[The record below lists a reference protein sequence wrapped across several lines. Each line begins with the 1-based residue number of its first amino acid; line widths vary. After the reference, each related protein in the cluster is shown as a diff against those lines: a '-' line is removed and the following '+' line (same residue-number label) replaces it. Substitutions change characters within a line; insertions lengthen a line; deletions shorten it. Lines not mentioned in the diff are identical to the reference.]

1 MFLLILYRRVH
12 ATAGEGMLPLF
23 VRTPPQDGW
32 TAAVF
37 RGLSQWLQPDGRFQ
51 ELIDLAVTSFNMLRA
66 LLPAKGTGQFAKKV
80 RFSPRQ
86 FRLTRLREISRS
98 LLLPLP
104 CHFSTSEKSLEQT
117 SGNVDLH
124 SPFGQARKWES
135 SMPKVIH
142 KGVNQKPVVQL
153 GLLLPDSSG
162 PGTSNTFHSH

>member
-1 MFLLILYRRVH
+1 MAATRWKVSGTNTPGSDFLQHV
-12 ATAGEGMLPLF
+12 
-23 VRTPPQDGW
+23 
-32 TAAVF
+32 
-37 RGLSQWLQPDGRFQ
+37 
-51 ELIDLAVTSFNMLRA
+51 RA
-66 LLPAKGTGQFAKKV
+66 LLPANGTGQFAKTV

-86 FRLTRLREISRS
+86 FRLPRLREISRS

-117 SGNVDLH
+117 SGNVYLH

-135 SMPKVIH
+135 STPKVIH